1 MRAPTPS
8 AAAELAVCDMKQ
20 LINRIEGCRDKLN
33 NRMNTLI
40 DNMRYRVGTCRARID
55 ALSPSGII
63 ERRKHDIFLK
73 SRQLDTLMNNL
84 ISCRRNELKIRAAKL
99 EALSPIAR
107 LTGGYSYVEDVKGR
121 AVTSTDMVK
130 TDDILKVNVSDGV
143 IYAAVT
149 DTKKRARQG

>member
-1 MRAPTPS
+1 
-8 AAAELAVCDMKQ
+8 
-20 LINRIEGCRDKLN
+20 
-33 NRMNTLI
+33 MNT
-40 DNMRYRVGTCRARID
+40 V
-55 ALSPSGII
+55 S
-63 ERRKHDIFLK
+63 H
-73 SRQLDTLMNNL
+73 
-84 ISCRRNELKIRAAKL
+84 AKL

-143 IYAAVT
+143 IHAAVT